1 MDFDTL
7 YQEVLA
13 RPEDD
18 GARRVL
24 GDFLSEEGDPLG
36 EFIRVQ
42 CDLAAKGPRANRAL
56 RVTEA
61 QLLLEHGA
69 QWHQRFAPWATEV
82 IFARGFPALAWTTT
96 KWLRQRGTEGQPLP
110 EVGLVIELERNDS
123 GSGLETLPLLQRAT
137 TVELSRALS
146 RYNEGYPRLTSF
158 WKLLAAAPRLAGLH
172 LDELRDDDDVSS
184 LLALPRLGE
193 LTELSIRGLRVHGEV
208 VDSLL
213 ARLEGSRALS
223 SLDLTGG
230 ALNPFGREL
239 TRLVTNGSLQRL
251 YLDHGAIF
259 STNLRDI
266 ATAAA
271 RRRRGVISATQ
282 NPGLNGPWM
291 DRPELAKWTRQ
302 DPDDADAQVE
312 PADPRR
318 PPLGRIGTWELV
330 DLVGHR
336 AGLSRW
342 LVRSG
347 DVTGLLTHL
356 CASSAR
362 FGPSANDLAEQRLL
376 LDRAARNLVG
386 LSQPNL
392 VRWLDYGVHGPGP
405 FVVHELTDCLPAR
418 QVLNELRISNQA
430 FTTAEV
436 ARIGLDVCRGL
447 MALHHA
453 GLLHGAVN
461 ELTVFLTPSG
471 TAKLLPLGLDAPSY
485 TGRSASRFLSPEQV
499 TGAIQGPAS
508 DLFQLGVLLHLLAS
522 HHHPFERLTD
532 LDTRDAIAGVGGEL
546 PPPLPR
552 SVPPRVRELIERLL
566 ATDPQFRPDSA
577 EEVLMELAMRSNQPM
592 TGAAEPPQAEGV
604 PWLERAFTLARLLSS
619 WGPPRDRRD

>member
-7 YQEVLA
+7 YREVLA
-13 RPEDD
+13 RPEDE

-24 GDFLSEEGDPLG
+24 GDFLAEAGDPLG
-36 EFIRVQ
+36 ELIRVQ
-42 CDLAAKGPRANRAL
+42 CDLAAKGPRASRAL

-69 QWHQRFAPWATEV
+69 EWQHRFAPWATEV
-82 IFARGFPALAWTTT
+82 IFSRGFPALAWTTVSE
-96 KWLRQRGTEGQPLP
+96 LQRRGTEGQPVP
-110 EVGLVIELERNDS
+110 ELALVVELQRQDS
-123 GSGLETLPLLQRAT
+123 GAGLEALPLLQRAT
-137 TVELSRALS
+137 TIELSRALS
-146 RYNEGYPRLTSF
+146 RYHAGFPRLSGF
-158 WKLLAAAPRLAGLH
+158 WKMLRAAPRLTGLH
-172 LDELRDDDDVSS
+172 LDALRDDDVRD
-184 LLALPRLGE
+184 LLTLPRLSALSE
-193 LTELSIRGLRVHGEV
+193 LSVRGMFAHTEL
-208 VDSLL
+208 VDTLL
-213 ARLEGSRALS
+213 ARLERSRALA
-223 SLDLTGG
+223 SLDLTGSVI
-230 ALNPFGREL
+230 NPFGREL
-239 TRLVTNGSLQRL
+239 TQLAANGSLRTL
-251 YLDHGAIF
+251 LIDHCDLQ
-259 STNLRDI
+259 SSNLRDLAH
-266 ATAAA
+266 ATA
-271 RRRRGVISATQ
+271 RRGRAVVSATR
-282 NPGLNGPWM
+282 NPGLNGPWL

-302 DPDDADAQVE
+302 DPDDEDAQIE

-318 PPLGRIGTWELV
+318 PPLGRIGAWELL

-336 AGLSRW
+336 AGKSRW

-347 DVTGLLTHL
+347 EVMGLCTHL
-356 CASSAR
+356 CASSALH
-362 FGPSANDLAEQRLL
+362 GPSANTLAEERLL

-386 LSQPNL
+386 LAQPNL

-405 FVVHELTDCLPAR
+405 FVVHELGDCLPAR
-418 QVLNELRISNQA
+418 QVLAGLRAADQA
-430 FTTAEV
+430 FTTAEL

-453 GLLHGAVN
+453 GLVHGAVN

-485 TGRSASRFLSPEQV
+485 VGRDASRFLSPEQV
-499 TGAIQGPAS
+499 VGDVAGPAS

-522 HHHPFERLTD
+522 HRHPFERHTD
-532 LDTRDAIAGVGGEL
+532 LETRDAIAGLGGEL

-552 SVPPRVRELIERLL
+552 TVPQRLRELIERLL
-566 ATDPQFRPDSA
+566 AAEARIRPDSA

-604 PWLERAFTLARLLSS
+604 PWLERAATLARLLSA